1 MKTHKLLQTAS
12 MRLLFALLIAT
23 IMCSCTQQNDSQL
36 EGAWEMVYLKGIS
49 SDTLQYEFP
58 GNVSGSQI
66 KMWSKDHF
74 TFMGR
79 FRLDTTTQ
87 DNYGGGT
94 YTMKDSIYKEN
105 IIYHMEPD
113 YIGQEMRIGL
123 EIRNDTL
130 IQTYPLAENGE
141 IDENNYFIE
150 KYVRLD

>member
-1 MKTHKLLQTAS
+1 
-12 MRLLFALLIAT
+12 
-23 IMCSCTQQNDSQL
+23 
-36 EGAWEMVYLKGIS
+36 
-49 SDTLQYEFP
+49 
-58 GNVSGSQI
+58 
-66 KMWSKDHF
+66 MWSKDHF
-74 TFMGR
+74 IFTGR

-130 IQTYPLAENGE
+130 IHTYPLAEIGE
-141 IDENNYFIE
+141 IDESNYFIE